1 MLWALGSDLATQ
13 YFNAWSTCV
22 KLTWQVP
29 RATHRYFVD
38 HLLSCGLSSVRVD
51 TLARYT
57 KFVRGLLSSPS
68 MEVSVMCG
76 VAKEDI
82 RSVTGANMALLR
94 EETGLNLAKASTVQV
109 KEKLLRNTVEVPD
122 NDSWR
127 LAYLGKLL
135 TARGR
140 ATTGLRRRRLRGLPA

>member
-1 MLWALGSDLATQ
+1 MLWDLGSSLATQ
-13 YFNAWSTCV
+13 YFNAWSTRV

-76 VAKEDI
+76 VAKQDI
-82 RSVTGANMALLR
+82 RSVTGANIALIM
-94 EETGLNLAKASTVQV
+94 EGTGLNPAMASTVQV
-109 KEKLLRNTVEVPD
+109 KEKLLRNTTEVPD
-122 NDSWR
+122 MDSWR
-127 LAYLGKLL
+127 LACLGKLL

-140 ATTGLRRRRLRGLPA
+140 VTTRLRMMRL